1 MACEPIIEDLIKL
14 DTCAVSDA
22 LDSLSLKGATWGV
35 RPQWQCPKIAGRAV
49 TMKIKPAGLQQ
60 PTQHLGTAPIE
71 AAQPGDVIV
80 IDNGGKLGCSCWGGL
95 LALSAKLKGV
105 SGVVIDGAS
114 RDIDEARELEF
125 PVYARGVV
133 PMTARNRVV
142 QESSDQEDRVRRRA
156 MPSRRSGSR
165 RRQRHHHYSQEKSK
179 KWSLPPRM
187 PQGTGNGRRHPQGLF
202 GPPKCWRG
210 LDTSKCSTKNQVRE
224 KLNGR
229 GGRSVQKH
237 SMA

>member
-1 MACEPIIEDLIKL
+1 MAREAIIERLAKL

-22 LDSLSLKGATWGV
+22 LDSLNLKGATWGV
-35 RPQWQCPKIAGRAV
+35 RPQWLCPKIAGRAV

-80 IDNGGKLGCSCWGGL
+80 IDNGGKLEFSCWGGL

-114 RDIDEARELEF
+114 RDIDEARDLAF

-133 PMTARNRVV
+133 PMTARGRVM
-142 QESSDQEDRVRRRA
+142 QESYNQEIQFAGVQCHPGDLVLA
-156 MPSRRSGSR
+156 DGSGVIIIAKEKENEVVTAAETIFAKEQEMAAGIR
-165 RRQRHHHYSQEKSK
+165 KGYS
-179 KWSLPPRM
+179 
-187 PQGTGNGRRHPQGLF
+187 GLEM
-202 GPPKCWRG
+202 
-210 LDTSKCSTKNQVRE
+210 LE
-224 KLNGR
+224 KLGYER
-229 GGRSVQKH
+229 MLDKK
-237 SMA
+237 

>member
-1 MACEPIIEDLIKL
+1 MAREPIIERLLKL

-22 LDSLSLKGATWGV
+22 LDSLNLKGATWGV
-35 RPQWQCPKIAGRAV
+35 RPQWPCPKIAGRAV

-71 AAQPGDVIV
+71 AARPGDVIV
-80 IDNGGKLGCSCWGGL
+80 IDNGGKLEFSCWGGL

-125 PVYARGVV
+125 PVYARSVV

-142 QESSDQEDRVRRRA
+142 QESYNQEIQFAGVQCHPGDLVLA
-156 MPSRRSGSR
+156 DGSGIIIIAKEKENDVVSAAEAIYAKEQEMAAGIR
-165 RRQRHHHYSQEKSK
+165 KGYS
-179 KWSLPPRM
+179 
-187 PQGTGNGRRHPQGLF
+187 GLEM
-202 GPPKCWRG
+202 
-210 LDTSKCSTKNQVRE
+210 LE
-224 KLNGR
+224 KLGYEQMLN
-229 GGRSVQKH
+229 KK
-237 SMA
+237 

>member
-1 MACEPIIEDLIKL
+1 MAREPIIERLLKL

-22 LDSLSLKGATWGV
+22 LDSLNLKGATWGV
-35 RPQWQCPKIAGRAV
+35 RPQWPCPKIAGRAV

-80 IDNGGKLGCSCWGGL
+80 IDNGGKLEFSCWGGL

-125 PVYARGVV
+125 PVYARSVV

-142 QESSDQEDRVRRRA
+142 QESYNQEIQFAGVQCHPGDLVLA
-156 MPSRRSGSR
+156 DGSGIVIIAKERENDVLSAAETIYAKEQEMAAGIR
-165 RRQRHHHYSQEKSK
+165 KGYS
-179 KWSLPPRM
+179 
-187 PQGTGNGRRHPQGLF
+187 GLEM
-202 GPPKCWRG
+202 
-210 LDTSKCSTKNQVRE
+210 LE
-224 KLNGR
+224 KLGYEQMLN
-229 GGRSVQKH
+229 KK
-237 SMA
+237 

>member
-1 MACEPIIEDLIKL
+1 MAREAIIERLAKL

-22 LDSLSLKGATWGV
+22 LDSLILKGATWGV
-35 RPQWQCPKIAGRAV
+35 RPQWPCAKIAGRAV

-80 IDNGGKLGCSCWGGL
+80 IDNGGKLEFSCWGGL

-114 RDIDEARELEF
+114 RDIDEARDLEF

-133 PMTARNRVV
+133 PMTARGRVM
-142 QESSDQEDRVRRRA
+142 QESYNEEIQFAGVQCRPGDLVLADGSGVIIIPKEKENEVVSAAEAIYAKEQEMAAGIRKGY
-156 MPSRRSGSR
+156 SGL
-165 RRQRHHHYSQEKSK
+165 EM
-179 KWSLPPRM
+179 L
-187 PQGTGNGRRHPQGLF
+187 
-202 GPPKCWRG
+202 
-210 LDTSKCSTKNQVRE
+210 E
-224 KLNGR
+224 KLGYE
-229 GGRSVQKH
+229 QMLTKK
-237 SMA
+237 

>member
-1 MACEPIIEDLIKL
+1 MAREPIIERLIKL
-14 DTCAVSDA
+14 DSCAVSDA
-22 LDSLSLKGATWGV
+22 LDSLNLKGATWGV

-49 TMKIKPAGLQQ
+49 TMKLKPAGLQQ

-80 IDNGGKLGCSCWGGL
+80 IDNGGKLEFSCWGGL

-142 QESSDQEDRVRRRA
+142 QESYNQEIQFAGVQCRPGDLVLA
-156 MPSRRSGSR
+156 DGSGIIIIPKEKEAEVVTAAETIYAKEQEMAAGIR
-165 RRQRHHHYSQEKSK
+165 KGYS
-179 KWSLPPRM
+179 
-187 PQGTGNGRRHPQGLF
+187 GLEM
-202 GPPKCWRG
+202 
-210 LDTSKCSTKNQVRE
+210 LE
-224 KLNGR
+224 KLGYEKMLN
-229 GGRSVQKH
+229 KK
-237 SMA
+237 

>member
-1 MACEPIIEDLIKL
+1 MAREEIIERLAKL

-22 LDSLSLKGATWGV
+22 LDSLNLKGATWGV

-71 AAQPGDVIV
+71 AAEPGDIIV
-80 IDNGGKLGCSCWGGL
+80 IDNGGKLEFSCWGGL

-114 RDIDEARELEF
+114 RDIDEARDLEF

-133 PMTARNRVV
+133 PMTARGRVMQEFYNQEIQFAGV
-142 QESSDQEDRVRRRA
+142 QCHPGDLVLADGSGVIIIAKEKENEVVAAAEAIYAKEQEMAAGIRKGY
-156 MPSRRSGSR
+156 SGL
-165 RRQRHHHYSQEKSK
+165 EM
-179 KWSLPPRM
+179 L
-187 PQGTGNGRRHPQGLF
+187 
-202 GPPKCWRG
+202 
-210 LDTSKCSTKNQVRE
+210 E
-224 KLNGR
+224 KLGYE
-229 GGRSVQKH
+229 QMLTKK
-237 SMA
+237 